1 MEAERLVL
9 RLCVADADRDR
20 LAAIGA
26 RRLDSAVGCQGGA
39 HAERIPRAVGVPP
52 AAAGFDPIGG
62 RYRRERKRHSDLT
75 GDRVDDEGVRLV
87 EPLPAG
93 AHVVRVGTDR
103 HCGLGGRG
111 RTSKLDEEP
120 VRPIAELHVI
130 LPHAVILH
138 RKLGAMRKVRG
149 DGIELAVLDEGQGP
163 AVLLLHGFP
172 DSSYL
177 WRHQVPA
184 LVGAGLRVIAPDL
197 RGFGESDKP
206 EDVEAYRLH
215 HSVADVVAVLDALG
229 VERAHVVGHDW
240 GAGLA
245 WAVAAFVPDR
255 VERLVAMSVGHP
267 AAQRE
272 PTIEQRQKAWYMLL
286 FQFEGI
292 AEELLQR
299 DDWRLFREWTRG
311 HGDLDR
317 SLADLSR
324 PGALTAG
331 LNWYRANVHPARELG
346 HRREFPVV
354 AAPTLGIWSSGDDFL
369 VEGPLLRSA
378 EHVTGPWRYE
388 RIEGASHWLQLD
400 APERVN
406 GLLLDH
412 LG

>member
-1 MEAERLVL
+1 
-9 RLCVADADRDR
+9 
-20 LAAIGA
+20 
-26 RRLDSAVGCQGGA
+26 
-39 HAERIPRAVGVPP
+39 
-52 AAAGFDPIGG
+52 
-62 RYRRERKRHSDLT
+62 
-75 GDRVDDEGVRLV
+75 
-87 EPLPAG
+87 
-93 AHVVRVGTDR
+93 
-103 HCGLGGRG
+103 
-111 RTSKLDEEP
+111 
-120 VRPIAELHVI
+120 
-130 LPHAVILH
+130 
-138 RKLGAMRKVRG
+138 MRKVRG

-184 LVGAGLRVIAPDL
+184 LVGAGVRVIAPDL
-197 RGFGESDKP
+197 RGFGGSDKP
-206 EDVEAYRLH
+206 QDVEAYRLQ

-229 VERAHVVGHDW
+229 IDRAHVVGHDW

-406 GLLLDH
+406 ELLLDH